1 MKLTKNRNFEDNI
14 GSSINK
20 DEEDMLEFLTSDTN
34 MKEVLELDPE
44 VGDYSAKKKEHK
56 KNLKLNLDQN
66 SGDTKNIKLNLNQ
79 KGSKK
84 NLKLN
89 TDKQDEVDEPKKVKL
104 NIDQKVDETKKLK
117 IKVKEKQPEE
127 SSKKNLKLNLNQ
139 KSRKESEESKKL
151 KLKKTKQKEP
161 VLQDG
166 LKEDNMFDDLE
177 VYTPENR
184 EQVVNQVIDEVVDD
198 EVAAG
203 KEEEAPLKPKTEGKP
218 KKAGFFA
225 RLFGKGKKK
234 DKKNKESRK
243 KDKKPNKKAKK
254 QEQTEK
260 ISKKKSRKNKKSL
273 EQNVEEKIKKQEGAP
288 DQSAEL
294 IEAKY
299 KQLKR
304 KRILTTTIILTTLL
318 ALLVFGTY
326 NTFFKVEKSPQRLA
340 AEVNAVNRTTPFPT
354 DGLEGF
360 IKQHL
365 TEMMEQNVKLD
376 KEANQFSIE
385 PTDIYI
391 TDVSKRSAYVANV
404 YFTAYVKTDKGKN
417 PHNFFLAVKYDY
429 ENYAY
434 MPASEV
440 QLSPIQ
446 PKNDVKIVDNE
457 ILSFD
462 GINKVPDELNAKVQT
477 FVENF
482 LMMMY
487 NEEVD
492 ISPYYKGND
501 VLGDPNAKFVRLLEF
516 QMYEEMNQNQYN
528 AKVVYILKFN
538 EGLEYKVTN
547 YLNIQ
552 STSESGESFII
563 KSIL

>member
-1 MKLTKNRNFEDNI
+1 MKLTKDKNFEDDI
-14 GSSINK
+14 RSSVNK

-34 MKEVLELDPE
+34 MEEALELDPE
-44 VGDYSAKKKEHK
+44 VVDYSATKKEQK
-56 KNLKLNLDQN
+56 KNLKLNLNQN
-66 SGDTKNIKLNLNQ
+66 GDTKNIKLNLNQ
-79 KGSKK
+79 KGSNNK
-84 NLKLN
+84 NLESN
-89 TDKQDEVDEPKKVKL
+89 TDKQDEADEPKKVKL

-127 SSKKNLKLNLNQ
+127 SSKKNLKLNINKKDKQELD
-139 KSRKESEESKKL
+139 ESKKL
-151 KLKKTKQKEP
+151 KLKKIKQKEP
-161 VLQDG
+161 VLKDDLEEG
-166 LKEDNMFDDLE
+166 NIFDDLE
-177 VYTPENR
+177 VYTPENN
-184 EQVVNQVIDEVVDD
+184 EQVFNEVVEEVLD
-198 EVAAG
+198 EVATG
-203 KEEEAPLKPKTEGKP
+203 KEEAPSIPKTEDEP
-218 KKAGFFA
+218 KEKAGFFA
-225 RLFGKGKKK
+225 RLFGRGKKK
-234 DKKNKESRK
+234 DKKKKESRK
-243 KDKKPNKKAKK
+243 KAKNSNKKAKK

-260 ISKKKSRKNKKSL
+260 ISKKKSGKNKETL

-294 IEAKY
+294 IEVKY
-299 KQLKR
+299 KQFKR
-304 KRILTTTIILTTLL
+304 KRILTTTIILMTLL

-360 IKQHL
+360 IKQYL

-376 KEANQFSIE
+376 KDANQFSIE

-391 TDVSKRSAYVANV
+391 TDVIKRSAYIANV
-404 YFTAYVKTDKGKN
+404 YFTAYIKTDKGRN

-457 ILSFD
+457 VLSFD

-482 LMMMY
+482 LMMLY

-492 ISPYYKGND
+492 VSPYYKGND
-501 VLGDPNAKFVRLLEF
+501 ALGDPNAKFVQLLEF
-516 QMYEEMNQNQYN
+516 QMYEGMNQNRYN
-528 AKVVYILKFN
+528 AKVVYILEFN
-538 EGLEYKVTN
+538 EGVEYKVTN

-552 STSESGESFII
+552 PTSESGESFII